1 MSYCSAAAAHPILQA
16 HHDKEHGFPIYEDD
30 KLFECLML
38 EVNQAGLSW
47 LTVMKKRE
55 ALRKAYAN
63 FSCQKVANFKQKD
76 IERLLQDS
84 AIIRNRLKIKAA
96 IFNAQK
102 ICEIQKSH
110 GSFAKWL
117 EKHRLIE
124 QENEN
129 AKNENA
135 KELTSRARSR
145 QEWVK
150 LFRKNFNFVGFEI
163 VGEFLMAIGHMQGA
177 HVKECPIYQRV
188 LAKKPPWAMGGA
200 NGQGKWVGQ
209 MGKANG

>member
-55 ALRKAYAN
+55 ALQKAYAN
-63 FSCQKVANFKQKD
+63 FSCQKVANFKQQD

-84 AIIRNRLKIKAA
+84 GIIRNRLKIKAA

-117 EKHRLIE
+117 EKYRLIE
-124 QENEN
+124 LESEN

-135 KELTSRARSR
+135 KSENAKTLTSRARNR

-163 VGEFLMAIGHMQGA
+163 VGEFLMAIGHLQGA

-188 LAKKPPWAMGGA
+188 LAKKPPWVMGGAMGEEMGGA
-200 NGQGKWVGQ
+200 NG
-209 MGKANG
+209 